1 MDGLE
6 GLEERNNLTTNEEE
20 GNAVERVDE
29 RTNQPMRLFQGGRV
43 STLIAIGTQEKPLY
57 SHCSAIVRAWWLN
70 GLDVFLGQLEAARA
84 SAQPPASACVPRRV
98 PLLVTPKYSS
108 TVSPPRAHNL
118 FSL

>member
-57 SHCSAIVRAWWLN
+57 SHSSAIVRAWWLN
-70 GLDVFLGQLEAARA
+70 GLDVFGATRSGTCLGTASCVGLRA
-84 SAQPPASACVPRRV
+84 SARATPRY
-98 PLLVTPKYSS
+98 P
-108 TVSPPRAHNL
+108 
-118 FSL
+118 